1 MKFTG
6 LTVVVAALAGL
17 AAASPAP
24 LVNGKLVCGT
34 MKDSI
39 VTCPFG
45 QICLL
50 APGADEKSATGVMIR
65 IEADW
70 KGRWM

>member
-1 MKFTG
+1 MQFTS
-6 LTVVVAALAGL
+6 LTVIVAALAGL

-50 APGADEKSATGVMIR
+50 APGADEKSATGVCQTR
-65 IEADW
+65 
-70 KGRWM
+70 

>member
-6 LTVVVAALAGL
+6 LTVVVAAFAGL

-24 LVNGKLVCGT
+24 LVNGKLVCGLVQGST
-34 MKDSI
+34 

-45 QICLL
+45 QVCLL
-50 APGADEKSATGVMIR
+50 APGANEKSATGVCNLR
-65 IEADW
+65 
-70 KGRWM
+70 

>member
-24 LVNGKLVCGT
+24 LVNGKLVCGA
-34 MKDSI
+34 MKDGL

-45 QICLL
+45 QVCLL
-50 APGADEKSATGVMIR
+50 APGADEKSATGLCQSR
-65 IEADW
+65 
-70 KGRWM
+70 